1 MARVVK
7 STIIDAPVDRVWAIL
22 RDFNGHDRWHPGVK
36 SSAIERHLP
45 SDLVGCVRR
54 FQLQDGSELR
64 EQLLALS
71 DLEMTFS
78 YCLLDTPI
86 PLFNYV
92 AHVRLLPV
100 TDGNRTFW
108 HWECRFTTPAG
119 REAEM
124 ANDGR
129 RADLRGGLRGD
140 PPPRGAGRMSATMTV
155 QVKTFGSMSE
165 AAAALASDRAARF
178 FSGGTL
184 LMRAINEGDTTIATL
199 VRSTDPGYRQIRNEG
214 ARIAIGAGVRMVDI
228 LASRDLAFLHP
239 VARVVGGPAVRA
251 MATVGGNLF
260 APSPYGDLA
269 VALLALDATVMVQ
282 GAYGGAQQTPLEQF
296 LAGRDRAGSGG
307 LVMAVSVPR
316 PASPDAFRFRKVA
329 RVKPKGVSVLSIAA
343 HLPVTGGRIAG
354 ARVAYGAM
362 APTPIRARA
371 VERALEGR
379 SLDAA
384 GIAPALAAAAE
395 GTSPATDALASAW
408 YRREVVAIHLRR
420 LLLGEGG

>member
-1 MARVVK
+1 M
-7 STIIDAPVDRVWAIL
+7 
-22 RDFNGHDRWHPGVK
+22 
-36 SSAIERHLP
+36 
-45 SDLVGCVRR
+45 
-54 FQLQDGSELR
+54 
-64 EQLLALS
+64 
-71 DLEMTFS
+71 
-78 YCLLDTPI
+78 
-86 PLFNYV
+86 
-92 AHVRLLPV
+92 
-100 TDGNRTFW
+100 
-108 HWECRFTTPAG
+108 
-119 REAEM
+119 
-124 ANDGR
+124 
-129 RADLRGGLRGD
+129 RA
-140 PPPRGAGRMSATMTV
+140 AMTV

-199 VRSTDPGYRQIRNEG
+199 VRATDPAYRQIRNEG
-214 ARIAIGAGVRMVDI
+214 ARIVIGAGVRMVDI

-260 APSPYGDLA
+260 APSPYGDFA

-307 LVMAVSVPR
+307 LVTAVSVPR

-343 HLPVTGGRIAG
+343 HLPVAGGRIAG

-395 GTSPATDALASAW
+395 GTSPADRRARQRLVPPRGASPSTCAACCSAREARPWPRHRCSSGSTVPTRRCSSTAGRTCSTRCAAASATC
-408 YRREVVAIHLRR
+408 RRSSAAARAR
-420 LLLGEGG
+420 AGCAPC